1 MHLSGTNRNRQT
13 QGHSASPR
21 NDMRLADFILRD
33 MERIVAQWEAFAV
46 TLLPAAASMDSL
58 ALRDHARP
66 LLEAMAADLSTS
78 QTPEAQSQK
87 AWGRAPQVAD
97 APHTAAQTHAILRA
111 RSGFDINQLA
121 AEYRALRASVLQL
134 WIDECPPEGPHV
146 DDIIRFNEAMDQAI
160 AESVRSFSAEVE
172 RERNLF
178 LGMLG
183 HDMRSPLQ
191 TIHATASLLARMN
204 AGDGVSAAANRLI
217 RTAARM
223 QKLLDDLCDF
233 NRTELGLGISCVP
246 AEVDLA
252 AVFADETDQLRAAHP
267 DRRIVL
273 EAPVSLP
280 GVWDG
285 PRLQQVL
292 ANLVV
297 NAVRYGA
304 PDMPV
309 RVVMTGDETRVRF
322 EVRNAGPAIEP
333 ALLPR
338 IFDPLQRGLEAG
350 AGNGNLGLG
359 LYIARE
365 IAAAHGG
372 TIEVRSE
379 DQETVFTV
387 SLPRQTVIRR
397 AR

>member
-1 MHLSGTNRNRQT
+1 
-13 QGHSASPR
+13 
-21 NDMRLADFILRD
+21 
-33 MERIVAQWEAFAV
+33 
-46 TLLPAAASMDSL
+46 
-58 ALRDHARP
+58 
-66 LLEAMAADLSTS
+66 
-78 QTPEAQSQK
+78 
-87 AWGRAPQVAD
+87 VAD

-111 RSGFDINQLA
+111 RSGFDIIQLV

-134 WIDECPPEGPHV
+134 WMDGCAPEAPHL
-146 DDIIRFNEAMDQAI
+146 DDIIRFNEAIDQAI

-191 TIHATASLLARMN
+191 TIQATASLLARMN
-204 AGDGVSAAANRLI
+204 AGDGISAAANRLI
-217 RTAARM
+217 RTGARM
-223 QKLLDDLCDF
+223 QALLDDLSDF
-233 NRTELGLGISCVP
+233 NRTELGLGIRITP
-246 AEVDLA
+246 TEVDLV
-252 AVFADETDQLRAAHP
+252 AVFADETDQLRAAHS
-267 DRRIVL
+267 DCQIVL

-297 NAVRYGA
+297 NAIRYCA
-304 PDMPV
+304 HDMPV
-309 RVVMTGDETRVRF
+309 RVLMSGNETQIRF

-333 ALLPR
+333 DLLPR
-338 IFDPLQRGLEAG
+338 IFDPLQRGPEAG
-350 AGNGNLGLG
+350 VRKGFNLGLG

-365 IAAAHGG
+365 VVSAHGG
-372 TIEVRSE
+372 TIEARSDE
-379 DQETVFTV
+379 QETVFTV
-387 SLPRQTVIRR
+387 SLPRYTVTQR

>member
-1 MHLSGTNRNRQT
+1 MARILT
-13 QGHSASPR
+13 Q
-21 NDMRLADFILRD
+21 
-33 MERIVAQWEAFAV
+33 WKAFAM

-66 LLEAMAADLSTS
+66 LLEAIVADLLTS

-97 APHTAAQTHAILRA
+97 APHTAAQTHAILQA
-111 RSGFDINQLA
+111 RSSFDINQLV

-134 WIDECPPEGPHV
+134 WMADCQPEVAHL

-160 AESVRSFSAEVE
+160 AESVRSSSAEVE

-183 HDMRSPLQ
+183 HDIRSPLQ
-191 TIHATASLLARMN
+191 TIQATASCLARMN
-204 AGDGVSAAANRLI
+204 AGEAVSAAANRLI
-217 RTAARM
+217 RTGARM
-223 QKLLDDLCDF
+223 QVLLDDLCDF
-233 NRTELGLGISCVP
+233 NRTELGLGIRMVP
-246 AEVDLA
+246 TDVDLA

-273 EAPVSLP
+273 EAPVSLR
-280 GVWDG
+280 GGWDG
-285 PRLQQVL
+285 RRLQQVL

-297 NAVRYGA
+297 NAIRYGA
-304 PDMPV
+304 PDTPV
-309 RVVMTGDETRVRF
+309 RVVMTGDETEVRF
-322 EVRNAGPAIEP
+322 EVRNTGAAIEP
-333 ALLPR
+333 SLLQR
-338 IFDPLQRGLEAG
+338 IFDPLQRGPDAG
-350 AGNGNLGLG
+350 VALDGSLGLG
-359 LYIARE
+359 LYISRE

-372 TIEVRSE
+372 TIKVRSDE
-379 DQETVFTV
+379 EETVFTV
-387 SLPRQTVIRR
+387 SLPRQAVTGR

>member
-1 MHLSGTNRNRQT
+1 
-13 QGHSASPR
+13 
-21 NDMRLADFILRD
+21 MRLADFILRD
-33 MERIVAQWEAFAV
+33 MQRIVAQWEAFAV
-46 TLLPAAASMDSL
+46 TLLPAAATMDSL

-66 LLEAMAADLSTS
+66 LLEAIAADLSTS
-78 QTPEAQSQK
+78 QTLEEQSQK

-111 RSGFDINQLA
+111 RSGFDIIQLV

-134 WIDECPPEGPHV
+134 WMDGRAPEASHV
-146 DDIIRFNEAMDQAI
+146 DDIIRFNEAIDQAI
-160 AESVRSFSAEVE
+160 AESVRAFSAEVE
-172 RERNLF
+172 RERHLF

-191 TIHATASLLARMN
+191 TIHATASLLATMK
-204 AGDGVSAAANRLI
+204 AGDGVSEAANRLI
-217 RTAARM
+217 RTGARM
-223 QKLLDDLCDF
+223 QALLDDLSDF
-233 NRTELGLGISCVP
+233 NRTELGLGIRIAP
-246 AEVDLA
+246 TEIDLA

-267 DRRIVL
+267 DCRIVL

-297 NAVRYGA
+297 NAIRYGA
-304 PDMPV
+304 HAMPV
-309 RVVMTGDETRVRF
+309 RVVMTADDAQVRF
-322 EVRNAGPAIEP
+322 EVRNAGSAIEP

-338 IFDPLQRGLEAG
+338 IFDPLRRGAEASARKG
-350 AGNGNLGLG
+350 FNLGLG

-365 IAAAHGG
+365 IVAAHRGR
-372 TIEVRSE
+372 IEVRSD

-387 SLPRQTVIRR
+387 SLPRQAVV
-397 AR
+397 

>member
-1 MHLSGTNRNRQT
+1 
-13 QGHSASPR
+13 
-21 NDMRLADFILRD
+21 MRLADFILRD

-46 TLLPAAASMDSL
+46 TLLPAAATMDSL
-58 ALRDHARP
+58 ALRDHAQP
-66 LLEAMAADLSTS
+66 LLEAMVTDLSTS
-78 QTPEAQSQK
+78 QTLAEQSQK
-87 AWGRAPQVAD
+87 AWGRAPQVTD

-111 RSGFDINQLA
+111 RSGFDIIQLV

-134 WIDECPPEGPHV
+134 WMDGCAPEAPHV
-146 DDIIRFNEAMDQAI
+146 DDIIRFNEAVDQAI

-191 TIHATASLLARMN
+191 TLQATASLLASMK

-217 RTAARM
+217 RTGARM
-223 QKLLDDLCDF
+223 QALLDDLSDL
-233 NRTELGLGISCVP
+233 NRTELGLGIRITP
-246 AEVDLA
+246 TEIDLA

-267 DRRIVL
+267 DCQIVL

-297 NAVRYGA
+297 NAIRYCA
-304 PDMPV
+304 HDMPV
-309 RVVMTGDETRVRF
+309 RVVMTGDKTQVRF

-338 IFDPLQRGLEAG
+338 IFDPLQRGPEAG
-350 AGNGNLGLG
+350 ARKGFNLGLG

-365 IAAAHGG
+365 IVSAHSG
-372 TIEVRSE
+372 TIEVRS
-379 DQETVFTV
+379 DDKETVFTV
-387 SLPRQTVIRR
+387 SLPRQAVIGR